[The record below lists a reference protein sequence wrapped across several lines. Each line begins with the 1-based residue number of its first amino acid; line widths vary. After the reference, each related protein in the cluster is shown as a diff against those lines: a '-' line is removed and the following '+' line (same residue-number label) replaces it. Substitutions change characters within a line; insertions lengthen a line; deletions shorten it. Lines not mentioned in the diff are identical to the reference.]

1 MATPYSDDLRRKLLE
16 AYERNEG
23 SLAEL
28 ADRFSVS
35 LGWAKKVSAHKT
47 RTGKMER
54 DLGKPRGPVSKVTA
68 EIQRELQGWISKQA
82 DLTLAEMQLRLY
94 EQRKLEVSVSRLW
107 TVLQRLGMRL
117 KKSRSMLPSKTPK
130 QAGSGASLGAS
141 GARSST
147 RRA

>member
-1 MATPYSDDLRRKLLE
+1 MATAYSDDLRRKLLE

-35 LGWAKKVSAHKT
+35 LGWAKKISAHKT

-54 DLGKPRGPVSKVTA
+54 DPGKPRGPASKLTV
-68 EIQRELQGWISKQA
+68 EIRRQLQDWISEQA

-94 EQRKLEVSVSRLW
+94 EQHQLEVSLSRLW
-107 TVLQRLGMRL
+107 TVLRSMGMRL
-117 KKSRSMLPSKTPK
+117 KKSPSTPPSKTPK
-130 QAGSGASLGAS
+130 RANYDVPHGAIN
-141 GARSST
+141 ARSWT